1 MWDSVGEQVD
11 VLQKAM
17 SRRDVRGVLVALGS
31 LTQATAALLLSDGT
45 DATATAGDERLLSL
59 ERAADRLGM
68 TRKWMYR
75 HGRALPFAV
84 QVSPRKTM
92 FRERGLEEWLA
103 ARGRKEDR

>member
-11 VLQKAM
+11 VLTKAM

-31 LTQATAALLLSDGT
+31 LTQATLALVVHQST
-45 DATATAGDERLLSL
+45 DPVTPTGDDRLLSL

-75 HGRALPFAV
+75 HGKTLPFAV

-92 FRERGLEEWLA
+92 FRERGLEQWLA
-103 ARGRKEDR
+103 ARGREGR